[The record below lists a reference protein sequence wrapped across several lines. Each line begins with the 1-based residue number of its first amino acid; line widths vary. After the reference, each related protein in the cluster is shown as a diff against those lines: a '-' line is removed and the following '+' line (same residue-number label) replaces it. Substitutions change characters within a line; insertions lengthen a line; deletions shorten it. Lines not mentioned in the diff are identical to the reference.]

1 MVPGAVHSF
10 LAFQTPSRDPK
21 IRHGM
26 MIAFLGGEKIEME
39 GGEVFQGRFE
49 DLRDSKIDG
58 FDELV
63 TLIAEVNAM
72 GLLSLTGKIAEG
84 ARLRVPAIG
93 TSQPFQAPLK
103 IAEGT
108 EEKPGPCFVSQQAER
123 RETTTDRTVAL
134 QP

>member
-1 MVPGAVHSF
+1 
-10 LAFQTPSRDPK
+10 
-21 IRHGM
+21 M

-58 FDELV
+58 FDVLMTLV
-63 TLIAEVNAM
+63 AEVNAM
-72 GLLSLTGKIAEG
+72 GLLPLTGKVAER
-84 ARLRVPAIG
+84 AWIRVTAIG

-108 EEKPGPCFVSQQAER
+108 EEKTGPRFGSQQAER